1 MSEFPETHQQA
12 RARVKRLR
20 RDLERLWREDR
31 IKPRVYLTEKKNLE
45 NEQWDLDHRR
55 CAVEGCSNLGR
66 KNPNGSRQAVCE
78 RHRDEFNEES
88 RVW

>member
-45 NEQWDLDHRR
+45 NEQ
-55 CAVEGCSNLGR
+55 CSNLGR